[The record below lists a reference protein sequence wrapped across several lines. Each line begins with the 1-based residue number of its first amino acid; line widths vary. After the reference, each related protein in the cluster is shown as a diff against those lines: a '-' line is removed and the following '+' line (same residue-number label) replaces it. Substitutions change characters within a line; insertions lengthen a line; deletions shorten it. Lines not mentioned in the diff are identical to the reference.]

1 MNPISEIDDFR
12 TGRSVFTVAAA
23 SALLAAAT
31 LANIGAT
38 NSTFAAEEPKRGGT
52 LVFARDSEP
61 LSLNPGSVADNGSI
75 WAVEQICDSLLEPD
89 ETGRGIRPALAES
102 YEVSPDGL
110 IYTFKL
116 RDAKFSNGD
125 PVTIEDV
132 MFTLQ
137 TITKPE
143 AYNSYL
149 FPEMEW
155 EAVDD
160 RTLVIT
166 LDKPFTPFLSII
178 SVYVAGIL
186 HKETYEADPEKF
198 GVAPVCAGAFKVVSY
213 DRGSELVLEPNE
225 HYWDRRVDGG
235 PAPYVDRIR
244 MPYVPE
250 SNGRI
255 VGLRN
260 GDYDVVSLVPLNE
273 AQAID
278 ADPNLTLEVA
288 PAFRLDYVYLNHN
301 KPPLDNKNIRL
312 ALNYAANREA
322 ILKVAYFGFGEIP
335 NSYMPKINYHCES
348 VDKIPYDID
357 KAKQFVAEAGY
368 DGTPIEIMVDTGNST
383 FRQIATIL
391 QQGWQAAGLKIEIN
405 EYDVGTAW
413 GNTETGNYQA
423 YVSYITSDTNDQD
436 FLASI
441 QADYTGGTN
450 AFFSHYKN
458 DQVVEWLKQARQESD
473 PEKRQ
478 ALYCKIQQQV
488 YWDGYSVPLNFKPF
502 VNAYQNYVHGFRNL
516 VTGPWWL
523 KDVWL
528 DK

>member
-1 MNPISEIDDFR
+1 
-12 TGRSVFTVAAA
+12 
-23 SALLAAAT
+23 
-31 LANIGAT
+31 
-38 NSTFAAEEPKRGGT
+38 
-52 LVFARDSEP
+52 
-61 LSLNPGSVADNGSI
+61 
-75 WAVEQICDSLLEPD
+75 
-89 ETGRGIRPALAES
+89 
-102 YEVSPDGL
+102 
-110 IYTFKL
+110 
-116 RDAKFSNGD
+116 
-125 PVTIEDV
+125 
-132 MFTLQ
+132 
-137 TITKPE
+137 
-143 AYNSYL
+143 
-149 FPEMEW
+149 
-155 EAVDD
+155 
-160 RTLVIT
+160 
-166 LDKPFTPFLSII
+166 
-178 SVYVAGIL
+178 
-186 HKETYEADPEKF
+186 
-198 GVAPVCAGAFKVVSY
+198 
-213 DRGSELVLEPNE
+213 
-225 HYWDRRVDGG
+225 
-235 PAPYVDRIR
+235 
-244 MPYVPE
+244 
-250 SNGRI
+250 
-255 VGLRN
+255 LRN

-278 ADPNLTLEVA
+278 ADPNLALEVA

-357 KAKQFVAEAGY
+357 KAKQLVAEAGY